1 MKNKEL
7 IEKII
12 NIIDE
17 VAEDDSKIPKEAKE
31 VYQMLCK
38 IITIKIIEKLGS
50 EEIDNSN
57 S

>member
-17 VAEDDSKIPKEAKE
+17 IAEDTDKIPKDAIKI
-31 VYQMLCK
+31 YQTLCK
-38 IITIKIIEKLGS
+38 MITIKIIEKLGK
-50 EEIDNSN
+50 EDL
-57 S
+57 